1 MAVVGHFPVVVT
13 VYYVIV
19 NDTPR
24 FSFFA
29 FSFYDESLRLAE
41 DHHNYSSI
49 TISGCVRPP
58 YLVIPVILLN
68 LIRSLLCVAFTV
80 RLFLL
85 STCAL
90 MLKGHPE
97 VFVSTEL

>member
-1 MAVVGHFPVVVT
+1 MAVVGRFPVVVT

-24 FSFFA
+24 V
-29 FSFYDESLRLAE
+29 SFYDESLRLAE

-68 LIRSLLCVAFTV
+68 LIRSLLCVAVTV